1 MLYLILSASL
11 LGTPRPCDH
20 FFDGATTADI
30 GQPVC
35 VRDEPSKLDPGGRV
49 RACRPAKLPGKLR
62 GTAIMDAEALES
74 ELNLVGE
81 PACPG
86 APTVSRT
93 APALSQKAPALAK
106 RPPSPRRPHSLASRS

>member
-1 MLYLILSASL
+1 MLHILLSASL
-11 LGTPRPCDH
+11 LITPAPCDH

-35 VRDEPSKLDPGGRV
+35 GRDEPSKLDPGGRPV

-62 GTAIMDAEALES
+62 GTATVDAEALES
-74 ELNLVGE
+74 ELDSVGE

-86 APTVSRT
+86 ARTVSRR

-106 RPPSPRRPHSLASRS
+106 RPPSLASRS